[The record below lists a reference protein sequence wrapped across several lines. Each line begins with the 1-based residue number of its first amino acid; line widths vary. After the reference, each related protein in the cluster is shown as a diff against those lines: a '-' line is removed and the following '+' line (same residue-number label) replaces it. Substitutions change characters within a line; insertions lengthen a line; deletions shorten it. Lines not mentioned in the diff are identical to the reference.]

1 MTATTD
7 EPTKVPGNL
16 DIARLFQAEA
26 LSLFEAVER
35 GKLLHGTKNIRDSGG
50 PLEVRLRKLL
60 ADRMPRGTQ
69 VGHGYLYDVDS
80 NCTPQVDGLLLSE
93 QDNHTMMT
101 TEDGAIYAPFT
112 SALAV
117 LEIKSSVG
125 DMVKQLQQTKEIV
138 LRTRKMAEELRQRRT
153 GAGAVLAAPLSVLF
167 YATSKDAKL
176 SSLRDWYAQNGWPT
190 PTYVVFL
197 DRACIVAQR
206 HLSSELLDFGEPL
219 PVGFDDHRN
228 PAARCLCAPQDE
240 DAYAS
245 GRTLL
250 WLYFTL
256 LNAASQFNGNL
267 RPASDFIRDASKR
280 FALKVVAELESSN
293 DWPASL
299 VPRG

>member
-1 MTATTD
+1 MTTTSD
-7 EPTKVPGNL
+7 EPEKVPGNL
-16 DIARLFQAEA
+16 DIPRLFQAEA

-60 ADRMPRGTQ
+60 TDRMPRGIQ

-80 NCTPQVDGLLLSE
+80 NCTPQVDAMLLSE

-125 DMVKQLQQTKEIV
+125 DMAKQLRQTREIV
-138 LRTRKMAEELRQRRT
+138 MRTRKMAGALRERRAS
-153 GAGAVLAAPLSVLF
+153 GPGAVLPDPVSVLF
-167 YATSKDAKL
+167 YATSNGAKF
-176 SSLRDWYAQNGWPT
+176 SSLRDWYAENDFFT

-197 DRACIVAQR
+197 DRGCIVAQR
-206 HLSSELLDFGEPL
+206 HISTEVLDFGEPL
-219 PVGFDDHRN
+219 PVGFDDYRN
-228 PAARCLCAPQDE
+228 PAARCLCSPQIEDE
-240 DAYAS
+240 YGP
-245 GRTLL
+245 GRALL

-256 LNAASQFNGNL
+256 LNVANQFNGNL
-267 RPASDFIRDASKR
+267 RPASDFIRDASQR
-280 FALKVVAELESSN
+280 FALKVVGELESCT
-293 DWPASL
+293 DWPPSL
-299 VPRG
+299 AP